1 MIYLDNSATTFLK
14 PVSVF
19 EAMNRYMQTSG
30 GNPGRSGHFMSM
42 RASDTIYK
50 CREEIAKFLGINEPQ
65 QIVLVPSATF
75 GLNMVIKSVL
85 NYNSHAVITDME
97 HNSVL
102 RPVHS
107 ICKYSVCTSPYD
119 AKKKIKSNTKLI
131 VVNHAS
137 NVNGEI
143 ADLEGYK
150 KIAKEYGI
158 YILLDASQSAGH
170 IPVLADGLDFIVS
183 SGHKGLFGPQGT
195 GFLYVKKGL
204 SVKPLVSGGTGYH
217 SESFVQPEDIPEGLE
232 SGTLNGV
239 GFAGLKEGI
248 SYVLSHDNSVEQN
261 LNNALKQGLAVMPDV
276 ALYTPVH
283 SMTAPVV
290 AFNLRGR
297 DCVRVAEILSEKYEI
312 CVRSGL
318 HCAPLMHKKLSTIES
333 GVIRVSMSSFNKL
346 WEIEKFLNIIDNKV
360 SFGV

>member
-1 MIYLDNSATTFLK
+1 MIYLDNSATTLIK
-14 PVSVF
+14 PPTVF
-19 EAMNRYMQTSG
+19 DAMNKYMQVSG

-50 CREEIAKFLGINEPQ
+50 CRVQIAEFLGVSEPEQ
-65 QIVLVPSATF
+65 VVLVPSATF
-75 GLNMVIKSVL
+75 GLNMVIKSIL
-85 NYNSHAVITDME
+85 NYNSHAIITDME

-107 ICKYSVCTSPYD
+107 ICKYSICSSPKD
-119 AKKKIKSNTKLI
+119 AAQKVRANTKLL

-137 NVNGEI
+137 NVNGEV

-150 KIAKEYGI
+150 RVAKEYGI

-170 IPVLADGLDFIVS
+170 IPISTDGIDFLVS

-195 GFLYVKKGL
+195 GFLYIKKGL
-204 SVKPLVSGGTGYH
+204 SVNPLVLGGTGYH

-248 SYVLSHDNSVEQN
+248 SYVMAHDNSIEQN
-261 LNNALKQGLAVMPDV
+261 LNNALKQGLAVIPDV
-276 ALYTPVH
+276 ILYTPPNSPTV
-283 SMTAPVV
+283 PVV
-290 AFNLRGR
+290 AFNLRNK
-297 DCVRVAEILSEKYEI
+297 DCVRVAEFLSEKYEI

-318 HCAPLMHKKLSTIES
+318 HCAPLMHKKLGTIES